1 MSTAIAV
8 SHLTKVY
15 RRGPFRKNGVA
26 ALQGLS
32 LSVERGQIYGFLGPN
47 GAGKTTLIKILLSL
61 VHATSGEATLLDRH
75 LPDTVVREKIGYL
88 PENHRFPG
96 YLTGEQ
102 VLRLFGSLS
111 GAQPGVL
118 KKNIPHLLS
127 LVGMEQWRKM
137 KVKRYS
143 KGMLQRIGLAQ
154 SLINDPELIFLDEPT
169 DGVDPIGRKEIR
181 DILHALKGQGKTIF
195 LNSHLLSEVELVC
208 DRVAIVNKGM
218 LLKEGT
224 IADFT
229 SGGTTYIVGI
239 DGGLP
244 APVQDE
250 AKALVI
256 GLSLHP
262 GGVAINAPSTADLN
276 RGIDLLRRHNVP
288 ITSIARDKSTLEE
301 SFLALLKREVPS

>member
-1 MSTAIAV
+1 LSTAIAV

-15 RRGPFRKNGVA
+15 RKSLFRKNGVA

-32 LSVERGQIYGFLGPN
+32 LSVDRGQIYGFLGPN

-61 VHATSGEATLLDRH
+61 VHPTSGDAALLGQE
-75 LPDTVVREKIGYL
+75 LPDTAVREKIGYL
-88 PENHRFPG
+88 PENQRFPG

-102 VLRLFGSLS
+102 VLKFFGRLS
-111 GAQPGVL
+111 GTP
-118 KKNIPHLLS
+118 PDLLRRRTS
-127 LVGMEQWRKM
+127 ELLTLVGMDQWRKM

-154 SLINDPELIFLDEPT
+154 ALVNDPELIFLDEPT

-181 DILHALKGQGKTIF
+181 DILHALKVQGKTIF

-208 DRVAIVNKGM
+208 DRVAIVNKGS

-229 SGGTTYIVGI
+229 SGSTTYIVGVE
-239 DGGLP
+239 GTLP
-244 APVQDE
+244 QPLMDE
-250 AKALVI
+250 ARALVI
-256 GLSLHP
+256 SLSPHP
-262 GGVAINAPSTADLN
+262 GGVTINAPKTADLN
-276 RGIDLLRRHNVP
+276 RGIDLLRRHNVT
-288 ITSIARDKSTLEE
+288 ITSIQRDKATLEE
-301 SFLALLKREVPS
+301 SFLDLLKREVAP

>member
-1 MSTAIAV
+1 LSTAIAV

-15 RRGPFRKNGVA
+15 RKSLFRKNGVA

-32 LSVERGQIYGFLGPN
+32 LSVDRGQIYGFLGPN

-61 VHATSGEATLLDRH
+61 VHPTSGDAALLGQE
-75 LPDTVVREKIGYL
+75 LPDTAVREKIGYL
-88 PENHRFPG
+88 PENQRFPG

-102 VLRLFGSLS
+102 VLKFFGRLS
-111 GAQPGVL
+111 GTP
-118 KKNIPHLLS
+118 PDLLRRRTS
-127 LVGMEQWRKM
+127 ELLTLVGMDQWRKM

-154 SLINDPELIFLDEPT
+154 ALVNDPELIFLDEPT

-181 DILHALKGQGKTIF
+181 DILHALKVQGKTIF

-208 DRVAIVNKGM
+208 DRVAIVNKGS

-229 SGGTTYIVGI
+229 SGSTTYIVGVE
-239 DGGLP
+239 GSLP
-244 APVQDE
+244 QPLMDE
-250 AKALVI
+250 ARALVI
-256 GLSLHP
+256 SLSPHP
-262 GGVAINAPSTADLN
+262 GGVTINAPKTADLN
-276 RGIDLLRRHNVP
+276 RGIDLLRRHNVT
-288 ITSIARDKSTLEE
+288 ITSIQRDKATLEE
-301 SFLALLKREVPS
+301 SFLDLLKREVAP

>member
-1 MSTAIAV
+1 MNTAIAV

-15 RRGPFRKNGVA
+15 RKGPFRKNGVA
-26 ALQGLS
+26 ALQGLT
-32 LSVERGQIYGFLGPN
+32 LSVEPGQIYGFLGPN

-61 VHATSGEATLLDRH
+61 VHMTSGEAALLDTK
-75 LPDTVVREKIGYL
+75 LPNTPVRERIGYL

-102 VLRLFGSLS
+102 VLRLFGRLS
-111 GAQPGVL
+111 GTRPDVL
-118 KKNIPHLLS
+118 KSQIPRLLA
-127 LVGMEQWRKM
+127 LVGMEQWRGM

-154 SLINDPELIFLDEPT
+154 ALINDPELLFLDEPT

-208 DRVAIVNKGM
+208 DRVAIVNKGI

-229 SGGTTYIVGI
+229 TGGTTYIVGFEGTI
-239 DGGLP
+239 PP
-244 APVQDE
+244 AVHEE
-250 AKALVI
+250 ARALVI
-256 GLSLHP
+256 SMSNHP
-262 GGVAINAPSTADLN
+262 GGLAINAPSSTELN
-276 RGIDLLRRHNVP
+276 RGIDLLRRHNVA
-288 ITSIARDKSTLEE
+288 ITSIQRDKSTLED
-301 SFLALLKREVPS
+301 SFLALLKREVSS

>member
-15 RRGPFRKNGVA
+15 RKSLFRKNGVA

-32 LSVERGQIYGFLGPN
+32 LSVDRGQIYGFLGPN

-61 VHATSGEATLLDRH
+61 VHPTSGDAALLGQE
-75 LPDTVVREKIGYL
+75 LPDTAVREKIGYL
-88 PENHRFPG
+88 PENQRFPG

-102 VLRLFGSLS
+102 VLKFFGRLS
-111 GAQPGVL
+111 GTP
-118 KKNIPHLLS
+118 PDLLRRRTS
-127 LVGMEQWRKM
+127 ELLTLVGMDQWRKM

-154 SLINDPELIFLDEPT
+154 ALVNDPELIFLDEPT

-181 DILHALKGQGKTIF
+181 DILHALKVQGKTIF

-208 DRVAIVNKGM
+208 DRVAIVNKGS

-229 SGGTTYIVGI
+229 SGSTTYIVGVE
-239 DGGLP
+239 GSLP
-244 APVQDE
+244 QPLMDE
-250 AKALVI
+250 ARALVI
-256 GLSLHP
+256 SLSPHP
-262 GGVAINAPSTADLN
+262 GGVTINAPKTADLN
-276 RGIDLLRRHNVP
+276 RGIDLLRRHNVT
-288 ITSIARDKSTLEE
+288 ITSIQRDKATLEE
-301 SFLALLKREVPS
+301 SFLDLLKREVAP

>member
-15 RRGPFRKNGVA
+15 RKSLFRKNGVA

-32 LSVERGQIYGFLGPN
+32 LSVDRGQIYGFLGPN

-61 VHATSGEATLLDRH
+61 VHPTSGDAALLGQE
-75 LPDTVVREKIGYL
+75 LPDTAVREKIGYL
-88 PENHRFPG
+88 PENQRFPG

-102 VLRLFGSLS
+102 VLKFFGRLS
-111 GAQPGVL
+111 GTP
-118 KKNIPHLLS
+118 PDLLRRRTS
-127 LVGMEQWRKM
+127 ELLTLVGMDQWRRM

-154 SLINDPELIFLDEPT
+154 ALVNDPELIFLDEPT

-181 DILHALKGQGKTIF
+181 DILHALKVQGKTIF

-208 DRVAIVNKGM
+208 DRVAIVNKGS

-229 SGGTTYIVGI
+229 SGSTTYIVGVE
-239 DGGLP
+239 GTLP
-244 APVQDE
+244 QPLMDE
-250 AKALVI
+250 ARALVI
-256 GLSLHP
+256 SLSPHP
-262 GGVAINAPSTADLN
+262 GGVTINAPKTADLN
-276 RGIDLLRRHNVP
+276 RGIDLLRRHNVT
-288 ITSIARDKSTLEE
+288 ITSIQRDKATLEE
-301 SFLALLKREVPS
+301 SFLDLLKREVAP

>member
-15 RRGPFRKNGVA
+15 RKSLFRKNGVA

-32 LSVERGQIYGFLGPN
+32 LSVDRGQIYGFLGPN

-61 VHATSGEATLLDRH
+61 VHPTSGDAALLGQE
-75 LPDTVVREKIGYL
+75 LPDTAVREKIGYL
-88 PENHRFPG
+88 PENQRFPG

-102 VLRLFGSLS
+102 VLKFFGRLS
-111 GAQPGVL
+111 GTP
-118 KKNIPHLLS
+118 PDLLRRRTS
-127 LVGMEQWRKM
+127 ELLTLVGMDQWRKM

-154 SLINDPELIFLDEPT
+154 ALVNDPELIFLDEPT

-181 DILHALKGQGKTIF
+181 DILHALKVQGKTIF

-208 DRVAIVNKGM
+208 DRVAIVNKGS

-229 SGGTTYIVGI
+229 SGSTTYIVGVE
-239 DGGLP
+239 GTLP
-244 APVQDE
+244 QPLMDE
-250 AKALVI
+250 ARALVI
-256 GLSLHP
+256 SLSPHP
-262 GGVAINAPSTADLN
+262 GGVTINAPKTADLN
-276 RGIDLLRRHNVP
+276 RGIDLLRRHNVT
-288 ITSIARDKSTLEE
+288 ITSIQRDKATLEE
-301 SFLALLKREVPS
+301 SFLDLLKREVAP

>member
-1 MSTAIAV
+1 LSTAIAV

-15 RRGPFRKNGVA
+15 RKSLFRKNGVA

-32 LSVERGQIYGFLGPN
+32 LSVDRGQIYGFLGPN

-61 VHATSGEATLLDRH
+61 VHPTSGDAALLGQE
-75 LPDTVVREKIGYL
+75 LPDTAVREKIGYL
-88 PENHRFPG
+88 PENQRFPG

-102 VLRLFGSLS
+102 VLKFFGRLS
-111 GAQPGVL
+111 GTP
-118 KKNIPHLLS
+118 PDLLRRRTS
-127 LVGMEQWRKM
+127 ELLTLVGMDQWRRM

-154 SLINDPELIFLDEPT
+154 ALVNDPELIFLDEPT

-181 DILHALKGQGKTIF
+181 DILHALKVQGKTIF

-208 DRVAIVNKGM
+208 DRVAIVNKGS

-229 SGGTTYIVGI
+229 SGSTTYIVGVE
-239 DGGLP
+239 GTLP
-244 APVQDE
+244 QPLMDE
-250 AKALVI
+250 ARALVI
-256 GLSLHP
+256 SLSPHP
-262 GGVAINAPSTADLN
+262 GGVTINAPKTADLN
-276 RGIDLLRRHNVP
+276 RGIDLLRRHNVT
-288 ITSIARDKSTLEE
+288 ITSIQRDKATLEE
-301 SFLALLKREVPS
+301 SFLDLLKREVAP

>member
-15 RRGPFRKNGVA
+15 RKSLFRKNGVA

-32 LSVERGQIYGFLGPN
+32 LSVDRGQIYGFLGPN

-61 VHATSGEATLLDRH
+61 VHPTSGDAALLGQE
-75 LPDTVVREKIGYL
+75 LPDTAVREKIGYL
-88 PENHRFPG
+88 PENQRFPG

-102 VLRLFGSLS
+102 VLKFFGRLS
-111 GAQPGVL
+111 GTP
-118 KKNIPHLLS
+118 PDLLRRRTS
-127 LVGMEQWRKM
+127 ELLTLVGMDQWRRM

-154 SLINDPELIFLDEPT
+154 ALVNDPELIFLDEPT

-181 DILHALKGQGKTIF
+181 DILHALKVQGKTIF

-208 DRVAIVNKGM
+208 DRVAIVNKGS

-229 SGGTTYIVGI
+229 SGSTTYIVGVE
-239 DGGLP
+239 GTLP
-244 APVQDE
+244 QPLMDE
-250 AKALVI
+250 ARALVI
-256 GLSLHP
+256 SLSPHP
-262 GGVAINAPSTADLN
+262 GGVTINAPKTADLT
-276 RGIDLLRRHNVP
+276 RGIDLLRRHNVT
-288 ITSIARDKSTLEE
+288 ITSIQRDKATLEE
-301 SFLALLKREVPS
+301 SFLDLLKREVAP